1 MKIQKRFYTGI
12 PIPIRARNLHTA
24 SSPLSFFDSPPTPPP
39 TTPRN
44 ANIVRFAAESKGLG
58 SALCGFDVVRRG
70 WEGPYVM
77 GVDVRVGRREGKSRE
92 RKGRKLILDVGG
104 YGIPKRCM
112 SGSVGGKA
120 VMVGEDAFFVRRN
133 AMGVADGVGG
143 WARGQTIPGPT
154 PSALFAHR
162 LMHFCSEE
170 MELEPPR
177 PSTFIPSVS
186 FARRELQE
194 ELEEELEELEEG
206 IDVLMILE
214 RAYEKTIKAHVEK
227 EQPIS
232 YSPFSPPPPPDT
244 LSSPIIPSDPT
255 PKPLLAGSS
264 TALLAVLDHVNNGEA
279 VVKIAH
285 VGDCMGMLV
294 RGTECVW
301 RSDEM
306 WWSFN
311 TPVQL
316 GPTTPAQPSTT
327 AHVFALPVQEDDI
340 LILATDGLSDNL
352 WDEDILDEVARF
364 QSDHSSEEG
373 GRDMLAAGMLSE
385 ALCSRAKRVAKD
397 GEGDTPF
404 GRRATEEGRKWKGG
418 KNDDISVVV
427 AVISR
432 AGERR

>member
-24 SSPLSFFDSPPTPPP
+24 PSPLSFFDSPPTPPP

-44 ANIVRFAAESKGLG
+44 TNIVRFAAESKGLG

-70 WEGPYVM
+70 WEGP
-77 GVDVRVGRREGKSRE
+77 GKSRE
-92 RKGRKLILDVGG
+92 RKGRRLILDVGG
-104 YGIPKRCM
+104 YGIPKRCT
-112 SGSVGGKA
+112 
-120 VMVGEDAFFVRRN
+120 DAFFVRRN

-143 WARGQTIPGPT
+143 WARGQTIP
-154 PSALFAHR
+154 
-162 LMHFCSEE
+162 
-170 MELEPPR
+170 
-177 PSTFIPSVS
+177 V
-186 FARRELQE
+186 
-194 ELEEELEELEEG
+194 
-206 IDVLMILE
+206 ILE

-232 YSPFSPPPPPDT
+232 YVITVYTPTTARYPLISANTPR
-244 LSSPIIPSDPT
+244 SDYPNHCSQAHQL
-255 PKPLLAGSS
+255 PCSQ
-264 TALLAVLDHVNNGEA
+264 VLDHVNNGEA

-327 AHVFALPVQEDDI
+327 AHEDDI
-340 LILATDGLSDNL
+340 LILATDGLTTTGRR
-352 WDEDILDEVARF
+352 A
-364 QSDHSSEEG
+364 
-373 GRDMLAAGMLSE
+373 GRDVLAAGMLSE
-385 ALCSRAKRVAKD
+385 VLCSRAKRIAKD
-397 GEGDTPF
+397 AEGDTPF
-404 GRRATEEGRKWKGG
+404 ERRATEEGRKWRGG

-432 AGERR
+432 AGESESREA

>member
-1 MKIQKRFYTGI
+1 
-12 PIPIRARNLHTA
+12 
-24 SSPLSFFDSPPTPPP
+24 
-39 TTPRN
+39 
-44 ANIVRFAAESKGLG
+44 
-58 SALCGFDVVRRG
+58 
-70 WEGPYVM
+70 
-77 GVDVRVGRREGKSRE
+77 
-92 RKGRKLILDVGG
+92 
-104 YGIPKRCM
+104 
-112 SGSVGGKA
+112 GKA

-206 IDVLMILE
+206 IDVLLILE

-232 YSPFSPPPPPDT
+232 YSPFTPPPLPDT
-244 LSSPIIPSDPT
+244 LSSPIIPPDPT

-327 AHVFALPVQEDDI
+327 AHVFTLPVQEDDI

-364 QSDHSSEEG
+364 QSDHGEEG
-373 GRDMLAAGMLSE
+373 GRDVLAAGMLSE
-385 ALCSRAKRVAKD
+385 ALCSRAKRVAKN

-404 GRRATEEGRKWKGG
+404 GRRATEEGKKWKGG

-427 AVISR
+427 AVIS
-432 AGERR
+432 

>member
-1 MKIQKRFYTGI
+1 
-12 PIPIRARNLHTA
+12 
-24 SSPLSFFDSPPTPPP
+24 
-39 TTPRN
+39 
-44 ANIVRFAAESKGLG
+44 
-58 SALCGFDVVRRG
+58 
-70 WEGPYVM
+70 
-77 GVDVRVGRREGKSRE
+77 
-92 RKGRKLILDVGG
+92 
-104 YGIPKRCM
+104 
-112 SGSVGGKA
+112 
-120 VMVGEDAFFVRRN
+120 
-133 AMGVADGVGG
+133 
-143 WARGQTIPGPT
+143 
-154 PSALFAHR
+154 
-162 LMHFCSEE
+162 MHFCSEE

-232 YSPFSPPPPPDT
+232 YVSAFLLNSYFFSDSSQLPFTPPPPPDT

-306 WWSFN
+306 WWS
-311 TPVQL
+311 V
-316 GPTTPAQPSTT
+316 
-327 AHVFALPVQEDDI
+327 
-340 LILATDGLSDNL
+340 
-352 WDEDILDEVARF
+352 R
-364 QSDHSSEEG
+364 
-373 GRDMLAAGMLSE
+373 
-385 ALCSRAKRVAKD
+385 
-397 GEGDTPF
+397 
-404 GRRATEEGRKWKGG
+404 
-418 KNDDISVVV
+418 
-427 AVISR
+427 
-432 AGERR
+432 